1 MISEEWLEEQ
11 KISIRIKKKM
21 NLMYQKPRHRKN
33 SSNLFDPNIQGLST
47 YDLTYITSVQNR
59 VKNEELLLKS
69 QNRQVSK
76 KS

>member
-1 MISEEWLEEQ
+1 MY
-11 KISIRIKKKM
+11 KKA
-21 NLMYQKPRHRKN
+21 RHKKN

-69 QNRQVSK
+69 QNRQVLK

>member
-1 MISEEWLEEQ
+1 
-11 KISIRIKKKM
+11 
-21 NLMYQKPRHRKN
+21 MYQEPRHRKN

-47 YDLTYITSVQNR
+47 YDLTYITSAQNR

>member
-1 MISEEWLEEQ
+1 
-11 KISIRIKKKM
+11 M
-21 NLMYQKPRHRKN
+21 NQKPRYRKN